1 MVLCFSVVIILF
13 RLLTHGNLPSKI
25 EALFI
30 EINLRNKKWL
40 MWRGYNPN
48 KSLVNKFTYDIGKV
62 LDSYMGNYDNF
73 LIVGDLNSEIT
84 ESAMH
89 EFCKL

>member
-1 MVLCFSVVIILF
+1 
-13 RLLTHGNLPSKI
+13 
-25 EALFI
+25 
-30 EINLRNKKWL
+30 

-89 EFCKL
+89 EFCKLKFAQLMSWIYL